1 MTIQNIRSIYY
12 EYRFKHSSQVGGVR
26 EHVYVNCH
34 AFFLHRSQAVV
45 GQVEVEVYTLRPLQF
60 KQQLY
65 NDN

>member
-45 GQVEVEVYTLRPLQF
+45 GQVEGSVHLEANCKF